1 MFHINHLHDMVNEHT
16 CGALNENGLH
26 RIIYLNVW
34 SLTSGIVLGWMRR
47 YGLVG
52 RGVSVGVDFEASKVH
67 ARLTLFPFS
76 VSASNL

>member
-1 MFHINHLHDMVNEHT
+1 MVNEHT
-16 CGALNENGLH
+16 CGALNENGLR

-34 SLTSGIVLGWMRR
+34 SLTGGIVLGWMRR